1 MTISNPYGKTVNLPT
16 FLWWLIL
23 VISQTH
29 FCQKANIIF
38 VYYFLSFMPVFKQ
51 KMTAVSSSAVS
62 NLVVILLINNCR
74 RIDHRFSRILIYF
87 LKLFMTWI
95 LELLKNC
102 HRFQNCSWIFRI
114 FDESS
119 EIHKSLWIFK
129 QIFSPVSTPRI
140 NHQIFF
146 KISKKL

>member
-23 VISQTH
+23 VIKRWRISGKSQTH
-29 FCQKANIIF
+29 FCQKTNIIF

-62 NLVVILLINNCR
+62 SLVVILWINNCR

-95 LELLKNC
+95 LELLRNC
-102 HRFQNCSWIFRI
+102 HRFQNCSWIF
-114 FDESS
+114 
-119 EIHKSLWIFK
+119 K
-129 QIFSPVSTPRI
+129 FS
-140 NHQIFF
+140 NLYEFL
-146 KISKKL
+146 SKFSAQYQPLA